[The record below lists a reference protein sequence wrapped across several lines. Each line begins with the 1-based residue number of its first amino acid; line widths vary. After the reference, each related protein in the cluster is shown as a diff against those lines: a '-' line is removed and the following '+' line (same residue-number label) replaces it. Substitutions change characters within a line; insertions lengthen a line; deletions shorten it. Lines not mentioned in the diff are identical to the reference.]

1 MMIFDCRNRLS
12 LQLLSLS
19 LAGCLTVISFCLFQP
34 RSEAATTV
42 PLRIVYNGHL
52 LSSNGSPVTT
62 AHTVRFSFWSS
73 ADSQSSDITGAGDV
87 NTSAA
92 TYQGWTE
99 VHTVTPDSNGYF
111 TVNLG
116 SVTALPDIRSFSP
129 AVLQSLFL
137 QVEVKASASANTA
150 YEVMDVNSADT
161 AVDRSPV
168 ASVPFSL
175 NADYLDQREIG
186 TGSGN
191 IPILGPGNVFNTA
204 TIPGGTNSGKFIID
218 FDNTESGDIT
228 LQFGGTLSKTLSYS
242 QANSYFRFNDSVYI
256 NGNLTVTG
264 LINGINLASLSSSTD
279 THLKVSSGAGLSVSI
294 AAGGYRVAGA
304 TTQFAGS
311 GSVTVRNN
319 ATNYL
324 FFTGTGLVVSS
335 AGFPGSG
342 SGSHLRLAEV
352 VTSGGNVTIVRDRRV
367 LQSDDREKDTDIVIQ
382 PGYEGVAY
390 RPDGTNNV
398 GRLVLNY
405 DSTNRRNYYQWAS
418 TPASLQ
424 DYDLV
429 VPIRIPE
436 GFLQWESPALILNY
450 RTDSADNTLNKIDVS
465 VFDTAGNAVTLTGTS
480 TGLASSSWASTS
492 LSFSGTPTWT
502 VGQDAIVVIRAFSK
516 SNSATHVG
524 ALELSSRIVT
534 P

>member
-242 QANSYFRFNDSVYI
+242 QANSYFRF
-256 NGNLTVTG
+256 
-264 LINGINLASLSSSTD
+264 
-279 THLKVSSGAGLSVSI
+279 
-294 AAGGYRVAGA
+294 
-304 TTQFAGS
+304 
-311 GSVTVRNN
+311 
-319 ATNYL
+319 
-324 FFTGTGLVVSS
+324 
-335 AGFPGSG
+335 
-342 SGSHLRLAEV
+342 
-352 VTSGGNVTIVRDRRV
+352 
-367 LQSDDREKDTDIVIQ
+367 
-382 PGYEGVAY
+382 
-390 RPDGTNNV
+390 
-398 GRLVLNY
+398 
-405 DSTNRRNYYQWAS
+405 
-418 TPASLQ
+418 
-424 DYDLV
+424 
-429 VPIRIPE
+429 
-436 GFLQWESPALILNY
+436 
-450 RTDSADNTLNKIDVS
+450 
-465 VFDTAGNAVTLTGTS
+465 
-480 TGLASSSWASTS
+480 
-492 LSFSGTPTWT
+492 
-502 VGQDAIVVIRAFSK
+502 
-516 SNSATHVG
+516 
-524 ALELSSRIVT
+524 
-534 P
+534 